1 LSDEVKGSLKIIKRI
16 LDSEISDKNSEFKD
30 TIFVDPTNLA
40 KSVWQDI
47 YVATGKEPEKC
58 LYNVVEIFIFKF
70 LSDL

>member
-1 LSDEVKGSLKIIKRI
+1 L
-16 LDSEISDKNSEFKD
+16 KD
-30 TIFVDPTNLA
+30 TIYVDPTNLA

-70 LSDL
+70 LSDLSVLESIYSFDFLIKMIDS